1 MTNHLSLSSE
11 APHLRPTSAFRN
23 VLILVVTTA
32 LLATLVF
39 VLLVPHVRQ
48 RLIAVKKG
56 ALADLTGMA
65 VGILAHYDRLAAE
78 GRITLAEAQQAAIA
92 HLRVIRF
99 GSENLGYFWIND
111 QRPRLLMHPYR
122 PEMEGRDV
130 GELTDADGRRIFAD
144 GVAAAAVPEG
154 AGFIA
159 YRWPKPQDAAA
170 ALPKIAHLRLYAP
183 WGWIVGCGAYLQDID
198 GQIAGLKTRLALG
211 GLAVTAVVGLIV
223 ALLTWEAL
231 KTERSRREAWGM
243 LRKRQEE
250 HRAVLESSPHPIV
263 VYDLQGRSVYV
274 NAAFSRTFGWSAEEV
289 LGQRIDFVPEE
300 EREKTMAGVKRA
312 YAEGYATL
320 ESRRMTR
327 DGRQLHVHVSAAAFR
342 DETGAAVGQVVNL
355 VDISARRE
363 AEEAL
368 RESEQ
373 KYRNLVENASDA
385 IFVTQDGVIKFP
397 NRRMIDVSGYDART
411 LASLS
416 FVDLIHPDDRPL
428 IAARHQRR
436 LQGEP
441 VNDTVSFRG
450 YDRAGRMMWLE
461 LNAVTV
467 EWEGR
472 PAVLNFLRDVSER
485 KRLESE
491 IQQAQRLESLATLA
505 GGVAHEFNNL
515 LMGIMGNTALMRLDL
530 DAAHPHWKRLEDIEH
545 NVHNGAELTKRLLG
559 FARGARFTLAPSD
572 LNRVVQEAV
581 SLFKERYREA
591 RLDCRLQADLWPV
604 VMDCGQI
611 GDVLRN
617 LLTNAQESMPEGG
630 NVLVATANVTIGA
643 DAAGPRELSPGRYV
657 RVAVSDT
664 GIGMDEAVR
673 GRVFEP
679 FFTTRRMG
687 NGAGLGLAAAY
698 GIVRGHGGLLTVAS
712 QQGAG
717 ATFEVYLPAEE
728 QARVIEAA

>member
-1 MTNHLSLSSE
+1 MTSQISLGAQE
-11 APHLRPTSAFRN
+11 PQLRPTSAFRN
-23 VLILVVTTA
+23 VLILVVTTVA
-32 LLATLVF
+32 LATLVF

-56 ALADLTGMA
+56 ALADLTEMA

-78 GRITLAEAQQAAIA
+78 GQMTMAEAQQAALA
-92 HLRVIRF
+92 HLRGIRF
-99 GSENLGYFWIND
+99 GTENQGYFWIND
-111 QRPRLLMHPYR
+111 RSPRLLMHPHR
-122 PEMEGRDV
+122 TELEGRDV
-130 GELTDADGRRIFAD
+130 GELTDADGQRIFAD
-144 GVAAAAVPEG
+144 GVAAAAGPEG
-154 AGFIA
+154 AGFIT
-159 YRWPKPQDAAA
+159 YRWPVPQDAAP
-170 ALPKIAHLRLYAP
+170 ALPKISHMRLYPP
-183 WGWIVGCGAYLQDID
+183 WGWIVGGGAYLQDID
-198 GQIAGLKTRLALG
+198 RQIAGLKTRLALG
-211 GLAVTAVVGLIV
+211 GLAVTVVVGLIV
-223 ALLTWEAL
+223 ALLTWEAV
-231 KTERSRREAWGM
+231 KTERSRRSAWSM

-263 VYDLQGRSVYV
+263 VYDLKGRAVYV
-274 NAAFSRTFGWSAEEV
+274 NPAFSRTFGWSAEEV
-289 LGQRIDFVPEE
+289 LGQRIDFVPED
-300 EREKTMAGVKRA
+300 EREKTLAGVARA

-320 ESRRMTR
+320 ESRRLTR

-342 DETGAAVGQVVNL
+342 DETGAAVGQVVNI
-355 VDISARRE
+355 VDITDRRE

-397 NRRMIDVSGYDART
+397 NRRMIEVSGYDARA

-428 IAARHQRR
+428 IAARHQKR

-441 VNDTVSFRG
+441 VPDTVSFRG
-450 YDRAGRMMWLE
+450 YDRAGRLMWLE

-485 KRLESE
+485 KRLETE

-530 DAAHPHWKRLEDIEH
+530 NTAHPHWKRLEDIEH
-545 NVHNGAELTKRLLG
+545 NVYNGAELTKQLLG
-559 FARGARFTLAPSD
+559 FARGARFTLEPSD
-572 LNRVVQEAV
+572 LNRVVQDAV
-581 SLFKERYREA
+581 SLFRERHREA

-617 LLTNAQESMPEGG
+617 LLANAQESMPDGG
-630 NVLVATANVTIGA
+630 NVVVATANVTLCA
-643 DAAGPRELSPGRYV
+643 DEAGPRELAPGRYA

-664 GIGMDEAVR
+664 GIGMDEATR

-679 FFTTRRMG
+679 FFTTRHMG

-698 GIVRGHGGLLTVAS
+698 GTVRGHGGLLTVTS

-717 ATFEVYLPAEE
+717 ATFEVYLPAGDP
-728 QARVIEAA
+728 ARVIEPV

>member
-1 MTNHLSLSSE
+1 MASPISLGARE
-11 APHLRPTSAFRN
+11 PQLQPTATFRN
-23 VLILVVTTA
+23 VLILVVTTVV
-32 LLATLVF
+32 LAALVF
-39 VLLVPHVRQ
+39 ALLVPHVRQ
-48 RLIAVKKG
+48 RFVVVKKG
-56 ALADLTGMA
+56 ALAGMTAMA

-78 GRITLAEAQQAAIA
+78 GQMSLVEAQQAALA
-92 HLRVIRF
+92 HLRAICF
-99 GSENLGYFWIND
+99 GTENLGYFWIND
-111 QRPRLLMHPYR
+111 RSPRLLMHPYR
-122 PEMEGRDV
+122 PELEGRDV
-130 GELTDADGRRIFAD
+130 GELADADGRRIFAE
-144 GVAAAAVPEG
+144 GVAAAAGSEG
-154 AGFIA
+154 AGFIT
-159 YRWPKPQDAAA
+159 YRWPKSQDAA
-170 ALPKIAHLRLYAP
+170 ALPKISHVRLYPP
-183 WGWIVGCGAYLQDID
+183 WGWIVGCGAHLQDID
-198 GQIAGLKTRLALG
+198 GEISGLKTRLALA
-211 GLAVTAVVGLIV
+211 GLVVTGVVGLIV
-223 ALLTWEAL
+223 ALLTREAV
-231 KTERSRREAWGM
+231 KTERSRRSAWRM

-250 HRAVLESSPHPIV
+250 HRAVLESSPHPVV
-263 VYDLQGRSVYV
+263 VYDLKGRAVYV
-274 NAAFSRTFGWSAEEV
+274 NPAFSRTFGWSAEEV
-289 LGQRIDFVPEE
+289 FGRRIDFVPED
-300 EREKTMAGVKRA
+300 EREKTLAGVARA

-320 ESRRMTR
+320 ESRRLTR
-327 DGRQLHVHVSAAAFR
+327 DGRQRHVHVSAAAFR

-355 VDISARRE
+355 VDITDRRQ

-397 NRRMIDVSGYDART
+397 NRRMIEVSGYDAQA

-416 FVDLIHPDDRPL
+416 FVDLIHPDDRQL
-428 IAARHQRR
+428 IATRHQKR

-441 VNDTVSFRG
+441 VSDTIVFRG
-450 YDRAGRMMWLE
+450 YNRAGRLMWME

-472 PAVLNFLRDVSER
+472 PAVLNFLRDITER

-530 DAAHPHWKRLEDIEH
+530 DTAHPHWKRLEDIED
-545 NVHNGAELTKRLLG
+545 NVHKGAALTKQLLG
-559 FARGARFTLAPSD
+559 FARGARFTLEPCD
-572 LNRVVQEAV
+572 LNQVVQDAV
-581 SLFKERYREA
+581 SRFRENHREA
-591 RLDCRLQADLWPV
+591 RFDCRLQADLWPV

-630 NVLVATANVTIGA
+630 NVVVATANVTLGA
-643 DAAGPRELSPGRYV
+643 NEAGPRELAPGRYA

-664 GIGMDEAVR
+664 GIGMDEATR

-679 FFTTRRMG
+679 FFTTRQMG

-698 GIVRGHGGLLTVAS
+698 GTVRGHGGLLTVAS
-712 QQGAG
+712 QPGAG
-717 ATFEVYLPAEE
+717 TTFEVYLPAGE